1 VVLNAR
7 PSPCARRAAGRL
19 RLAVSA
25 RHEAALAAAKARGVK
40 LGGPKLAV
48 ARQSARVSIRA
59 LADRHAANVLPI
71 IRQMQR
77 AGATSLHQIAEALN
91 ARGIS
96 TPRGGRWYAKSVSNV
111 LARA

>member
-1 VVLNAR
+1 
-7 PSPCARRAAGRL
+7 
-19 RLAVSA
+19 VSA
-25 RHEAALAAAKARGVK
+25 RHEAALAVAKARGVK

-48 ARQSARVSIRA
+48 ARQSAAASIRT

-71 IRQMQR
+71 IREIQR
-77 AGATSLHQIAEALN
+77 AGATSLHKIAEALN

-96 TPRGGRWYAKSVSNV
+96 TPRSGRWYAKSVSNV